1 MSELTEPMTG
11 TRFQVVLP
19 DESPHMA
26 PEVLVDLGVRAE
38 ALGADTV
45 WLPDHLLPPEPYGR
59 TFGGVYEPLVT
70 LAHLSARTS
79 RIRLGTSVLVV
90 PMRDPF
96 LLAKQVA
103 TLHALS
109 AGRFVLGAG
118 VGWQA
123 EEFAAVG
130 ADFATRGA
138 RTDEALRLL
147 RHLFEGEGPFEGR
160 FHSYERGVFE
170 PRPRTR
176 VPVMVGGVSDR
187 ALRRAAD
194 RADEWQGVG
203 LDAPAFVRARN
214 RLRELTDR
222 PVRAGTRI
230 VWEGGDAEFERA
242 VAAYRAL
249 AAAGADAVAVWFG
262 DVEGFGERMERFAAA
277 LA

>member
-19 DESPHMA
+19 DESPHMP

-38 ALGADTV
+38 ALGAGTV

-96 LLAKQVA
+96 VLAKQVA

-203 LDAPAFVRARN
+203 LDAPAFARARN

-230 VWEGGDAEFERA
+230 AWEGGEPGFEQA
-242 VAAYRAL
+242 LAAYRAL

-262 DVEGFGERMERFAAA
+262 EAEGFGERMERFAAA